1 MNHIFW
7 MHKRL
12 GETVQSSL
20 RNFANLL
27 GNTTRKDPDSFLVEP
42 SSWAQFPPAWQ
53 MSSRKMEGGVG
64 RYAWGGGGGSILR
77 SPSFCARHR
86 SGVHVST
93 LWKAGFSFFRVLSP
107 FFSMGFLH
115 ERLCGGEI
123 TIFSFNFSSPY
134 GLLNN
139 LIVPWYFFLLSWC
152 LFLFF
157 ADLFFPYFGWGVSF
171 FYCWN
176 PLHQVP
182 LSWCIDA
189 IQSWNVPHP
198 AIWWHHNRDPLAD
211 P

>member
-1 MNHIFW
+1 MSRESLEGKMNHIFW

-27 GNTTRKDPDSFLVEP
+27 GNTTTRKDPDSFLVEQ

-53 MSSRKMEGGVG
+53 MSSRKMEGAVG
-64 RYAWGGGGGSILR
+64 RCARGGGGGSILR
-77 SPSFCARHR
+77 SPSTFCASYR

-123 TIFSFNFSSPY
+123 TIFSFNFSSPPV
-134 GLLNN
+134 GKRRVTWLASGQ
-139 LIVPWYFFLLSWC
+139 LILGCF
-152 LFLFF
+152 
-157 ADLFFPYFGWGVSF
+157 SF
-171 FYCWN
+171 HRW
-176 PLHQVP
+176 
-182 LSWCIDA
+182 
-189 IQSWNVPHP
+189 
-198 AIWWHHNRDPLAD
+198 
-211 P
+211 